1 MNCGLPV
8 LYLNSGCMEE
18 YCHGY
23 GLDYEKHLLKEKI
36 FEIQTNYNY
45 YKEKLKTYPYNSDFM
60 CKNYL
65 DVFNKLIENRERN
78 CKKS

>member
-1 MNCGLPV
+1 
-8 LYLNSGCMEE
+8 MEE
-18 YCHGY
+18 YCKGY
-23 GLDYEKHLLKEKI
+23 GLNYEKYLLKKKI

-65 DVFNKLIENRERN
+65 DIFDKLIKNRKEIVKNR
-78 CKKS
+78 